1 MNWEA
6 RIQQQN
12 AEAKELARLG
22 WKLIPGVDQTA
33 VAAIPVNR
41 GKYPP
46 GTKYHWTSQTLLVPP
61 VRSNA

>member
-6 RIQQQN
+6 RIQQQK

-22 WKLIPGVDQTA
+22 WKLIPNFEQPG
-33 VAAIPVNR
+33 AASIPANR
-41 GKYPP
+41 GKWPV

-61 VRSNA
+61 SKD